1 MARESF
7 RASRG
12 DEGDKINLPPSA
24 DELPD
29 TVEVDLDNSDPNAF
43 EIVEEDDTPEE
54 DRGRPTSYD
63 PDPSMDEQIDDLR
76 VRGNKKKIE
85 ARIKR
90 LSFERETERRAK
102 EEAQRQLNAA
112 IEAARMAQAEAQELR
127 RTTQMSGTALAD
139 SMLARNEVALREA
152 KMHLKQAH
160 ELGDTD
166 RMVAAQEAISR
177 LTAEEL
183 AIRSRMPTQQEQETQ
198 QQQYQPP
205 QQPQY
210 QQPQYQQPAQPSLAP
225 NVAAWLSKNTWF
237 SRPGNEAKT
246 KLALSIHEA
255 LVSRGISPESADYT
269 RELDRGLKAMYTDHQ
284 PFDADA
290 SEDDFDAEPK
300 RVAKRPN
307 VTADAGR
314 ENAVSQRQPSRTV
327 TLTRSELSIAKR
339 LGVSPQAYAA
349 QKLKDMQRGG
359 DGAN

>member
-12 DEGDKINLPPSA
+12 DENDKINLPPSA

-29 TVEVDLDNSDPNAF
+29 SVEVDLDSSDPNGF
-43 EIVEEDDTPEE
+43 TIIEEDDTPEE

-112 IEAARMAQAEAQELR
+112 IEAARMAQAEAEELR

-183 AIRSRMPTQQEQETQ
+183 AIRSRMPTQQEQEAQ
-198 QQQYQPP
+198 QQVY

-210 QQPQYQQPAQPSLAP
+210 QQPQYQQSAPPQIAP
-225 NVAAWLSKNTWF
+225 NVAAWLAKNTWF

-255 LVSRGISPESADYT
+255 LVSRGISPESSDYT

-284 PFDADA
+284 PFDDDT

-300 RVAKRPN
+300 RAAKRPN

-314 ENAVSQRQPSRTV
+314 ENAVNQRQPSRTV

-349 QKLKDMQRGG
+349 QKLKSMRNG
-359 DGAN
+359 DGA